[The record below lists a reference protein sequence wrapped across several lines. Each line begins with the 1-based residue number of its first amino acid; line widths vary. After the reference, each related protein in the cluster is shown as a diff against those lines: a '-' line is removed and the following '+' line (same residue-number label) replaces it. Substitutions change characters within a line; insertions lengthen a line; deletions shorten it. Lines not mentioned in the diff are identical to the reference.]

1 LTTEDRVLGSSEL
14 RAALERGRRA
24 VVVRPPAVEHAADV
38 WEVLPPRV
46 LIVCPDR
53 ATAVQFADTAPA
65 DRRVHPITSLG
76 RAARL
81 LKAGGADAIAGTLP
95 DLTALV
101 AQSVLKLD
109 GFEMVVMAWPEGLV
123 AHDPLALDT
132 LLAEAKDAA
141 RLFLSWDP
149 TQLGAVLEQH
159 AHRAPVF
166 GDLPM
171 GENARPL
178 GPIAPARYTIVSPE
192 RRTAALREVIDALD
206 PTPCATWRHG
216 ADAPPAGTVAVCLD
230 LPDRAE
236 FTALARDTV
245 PVLVLSAAQLPY
257 ARTLALPLDPLPLP
271 WALERGR
278 VAAAELRTRLAE
290 RIAAGGLGA
299 ELAVLE
305 PLFDRFDPAEVAA
318 AALALRREPGPAP
331 VVEPAKPWVKVWVGV
346 GKRDRVGPKDL
357 VGALVK
363 EVQVD
368 RAQLG
373 RIDVTEAFAI
383 VEVAPG
389 AAERVIAGLGRVTL
403 RGKRVTARLD
413 RSGS

>member
-1 LTTEDRVLGSSEL
+1 MGSSEL

-24 VVVRPPAVEHAADV
+24 VLVCPPAVEHAADV
-38 WEVLPPRV
+38 WELLPPRV

-81 LKAGGADAIAGTLP
+81 LKAHGADVIAGALP
-95 DLTALV
+95 DLAALI

-109 GFEMVVMAWPEGLV
+109 AFEMVVVAWPEGLV

-141 RLFLSWDP
+141 RLFLTWDP
-149 TQLGAVLEQH
+149 AQLGAVLEQH
-159 AHRAPVF
+159 AHRAPVI

-178 GPIAPARYTIVSPE
+178 RPIAPARYTIVSPE
-192 RRTAALREVIDALD
+192 RRTAALREVTDALD
-206 PTPCATWRHG
+206 PTPCAIWRRG
-216 ADAPPAGTVAVCLD
+216 AEAPPAGTVAVCLD

-236 FTALARDTV
+236 FTALARDTA
-245 PVLVLSAAQLPY
+245 PVLVLTAAQLPY
-257 ARTLALPLDPLPLP
+257 ARTLAMPLDPLPLP

-278 VAAAELRTRLAE
+278 AVAAELRTRLAE

-331 VVEPAKPWVKVWVGV
+331 AVEPAKPWIKVWVGV

-368 RAQLG
+368 RTQLG

>member
-1 LTTEDRVLGSSEL
+1 MGSNEV

-24 VVVRPPAVEHAADV
+24 VLVRPPAVEHAADV
-38 WEVLPPRV
+38 WDLLPPRV

-53 ATAVQFADTAPA
+53 ATAIQFAEIAPA
-65 DRRVHPITSLG
+65 EHRVHAITNLG

-81 LKAGGADAIAGTLP
+81 LKSGGADAVAGALP

-101 AQSVLKLD
+101 AQSALKPEMFELVVL
-109 GFEMVVMAWPEGLV
+109 AWPEGLV
-123 AHDPLALDT
+123 AQDPAALDT
-132 LLAEAKDAA
+132 LLAEAKNAG

-149 TQLGAVLEQH
+149 TLLAALLEQH

-166 GDLPM
+166 GDLPL

-192 RRTAALREVIDALD
+192 RRAAAVREVTDALD
-206 PTPCATWRHG
+206 PTPCAVWRCG
-216 ADAPPAGTVAVCLD
+216 ADLPPAGTAAVCLD

-236 FTALARDTV
+236 FTALARDAT
-245 PVLVLSAAQLPY
+245 PVLLVTAAQLPY
-257 ARTLALPLDPLPLP
+257 VRTLAAPLDPLPLP

-278 VAAAELRTRLAE
+278 AAAAELRTRLAQ

-305 PLFDRFDPAEVAA
+305 PLFSRFDPAEVAA
-318 AALALRREPGPAP
+318 AALALRQEPGPAP

-357 VGALVK
+357 VGALIK

-368 RAQLG
+368 RTQLG
-373 RIDVTEAFAI
+373 RIDVTEGFSV

-389 AAERVIAGLGRVTL
+389 AAERVITGLGRVTL

-413 RSGS
+413 RSGT

>member
-1 LTTEDRVLGSSEL
+1 MGSSEL

-24 VVVRPPAVEHAADV
+24 VLVCPPAVEHAADV
-38 WEVLPPRV
+38 WDVLPQRV

-65 DRRVHPITSLG
+65 DRSVHPVTSLG

-81 LKAGGADAIAGTLP
+81 LKARGTDAIAGALP
-95 DLTALV
+95 DLTALI
-101 AQSVLKLD
+101 AQAMLKPDAFDMIL
-109 GFEMVVMAWPEGLV
+109 VAWPEGLV

-132 LLAEAKDAA
+132 LLAEARGAA

-149 TQLGAVLEQH
+149 AQLGAVLEQH

-166 GDLPM
+166 GDLPL

-178 GPIAPARYTIVSPE
+178 GPIAPARYTIVAPE
-192 RRTAALREVIDALD
+192 RRTAALREVSDALD
-206 PTPCATWRHG
+206 PTPCAAWRRG
-216 ADAPPAGTVAVCLD
+216 ANGPPAGAVAVCLD

-236 FTALARDTV
+236 FAQLARDAA
-245 PVLVLSAAQLPY
+245 PVLVLTATQLPY
-257 ARTLALPLDPLPLP
+257 ARTLAMPLDPLPLP

-278 VAAAELRTRLAE
+278 AAGAELRTRLAE

-331 VVEPAKPWVKVWVGV
+331 VVEPAKPWVKVWVSV

-368 RAQLG
+368 RTQLG
-373 RIDVTEAFAI
+373 RIDVTEGFAV

-403 RGKRVTARLD
+403 RGRRVTARLD
-413 RSGS
+413 RSGG

>member
-1 LTTEDRVLGSSEL
+1 MGSSEL

-24 VVVRPPAVEHAADV
+24 VLVCPPAVEHAADV
-38 WEVLPPRV
+38 WELLPPRV

-53 ATAVQFADTAPA
+53 ATAVQFADAAPA
-65 DRRVHPITSLG
+65 DRRVHPVTSLG

-81 LKAGGADAIAGTLP
+81 LKAHGADAIAGALP
-95 DLTALV
+95 DLAALI

-109 GFEMVVMAWPEGLV
+109 AFEMVVVAWPEGLV

-141 RLFLSWDP
+141 RLFLTWDP
-149 TQLGAVLEQH
+149 GQLGAVLEQH
-159 AHRAPVF
+159 AHRAPVI

-192 RRTAALREVIDALD
+192 RRAAALREVTDALD
-206 PTPCATWRHG
+206 PTPCAVWRRG

-236 FTALARDTV
+236 FSQLARDAA
-245 PVLVLSAAQLPY
+245 PVLVLTAAQLPY
-257 ARTLALPLDPLPLP
+257 ARTLAMPLDPLPLP

-278 VAAAELRTRLAE
+278 AAGAELRTRLAE

-331 VVEPAKPWVKVWVGV
+331 TVEPAKPWVKVWVGV

-368 RAQLG
+368 RTQLG
-373 RIDVTEAFAI
+373 RIDVTEAFSI

>member
-1 LTTEDRVLGSSEL
+1 MGSPEL

-24 VVVRPPAVEHAADV
+24 VLVRPPAVEHAADI
-38 WEVLPPRV
+38 WELLPQRA

-53 ATAVQFADTAPA
+53 ATAVQFADAAPA
-65 DRRVHPITSLG
+65 DRHVHAITSLG

-81 LKAGGADAIAGTLP
+81 LKAHGADAIAGTLP

-101 AQSVLKLD
+101 AQSALKPET
-109 GFEMVVMAWPEGLV
+109 FELIVVAWPESLV

-132 LLAEAKDAA
+132 LLAEAKDAG

-149 TQLGAVLEQH
+149 VQLGAVLEQH

-192 RRTAALREVIDALD
+192 RRAAALREVTDALD
-206 PTPCATWRHG
+206 PTPCVVWRRG
-216 ADAPPAGTVAVCLD
+216 ADAPPAGAVAVCLD

-236 FTALARDTV
+236 FTALARESA
-245 PVLVLSAAQLPY
+245 PVLVLTATQLPY

-278 VAAAELRTRLAE
+278 AAAAELRTRLAE

-331 VVEPAKPWVKVWVGV
+331 AVEPAKPWIKVWVGV

-368 RAQLG
+368 RTQLG

-413 RSGS
+413 RSGT

>member
-1 LTTEDRVLGSSEL
+1 MGSSEM

-24 VVVRPPAVEHAADV
+24 VLVRPPAVEHAADV
-38 WEVLPPRV
+38 WELLPQRV

-53 ATAVQFADTAPA
+53 ATAVQFAETAPA
-65 DRRVHPITSLG
+65 DRRVDAITSLG

-81 LKAGGADAIAGTLP
+81 LKAGGADVLAGALP

-101 AQSVLKLD
+101 AQSALKLD
-109 GFEMVVMAWPEGLV
+109 GFELIVVAWPEALV
-123 AHDPLALDT
+123 AHDPAALDT

-149 TQLGAVLEQH
+149 TRLSAVLEQH

-171 GENARPL
+171 SESARPL
-178 GPIAPARYTIVSPE
+178 GPVAAARYAVVSPE
-192 RRTAALREVIDALD
+192 RRAASLREVTDALD
-206 PTPCATWRHG
+206 PTPCVVWRRG
-216 ADAPPAGTVAVCLD
+216 GGNPPAGTVAVCLD

-236 FTALARDTV
+236 FTELARDTA
-245 PVLVLSAAQLPY
+245 PVLLATAAQLPY
-257 ARTLALPLDPLPLP
+257 LRTLAAPLEPLPLP

-278 VAAAELRTRLAE
+278 ATAAELRTRLAE
-290 RIAAGGLGA
+290 RIAVGGLGA

-305 PLFDRFDPAEVAA
+305 PLFSRFDPAEVAA
-318 AALALRREPGPAP
+318 AALALRRDPGPAP
-331 VVEPAKPWVKVWVGV
+331 VTEAAQPWVKVWVGV
-346 GKRDRVGPKDL
+346 GRRDRVGPKDL

-368 RAQLG
+368 RTQLG
-373 RIDVTEAFAI
+373 RIDVTEGFSI

-403 RGKRVTARLD
+403 RGRRVTARLD
-413 RSGS
+413 RSGA